1 MKNSIKV
8 GPIKKSA
15 NTTEHQI
22 TSVIKERLTNLKV
35 GTFFEIS
42 GFSSKNEIVNTRGI
56 VSYYAK
62 KRNIK
67 FSTSLNDGILTIERI
82 KPTPASKTKAVPTV

>member
-15 NTTEHQI
+15 KVVEQPI
-22 TSVIKERLTNLKV
+22 TAIIKERLNSLKV

-42 GFSSKNEIVNTRGI
+42 GFSSKHEITNTRGV

-67 FSTSLNDGILTIERI
+67 FSTSVNDGVLTIERI
-82 KPTPASKTKAVPTV
+82 KPATTPKTKAVPAV